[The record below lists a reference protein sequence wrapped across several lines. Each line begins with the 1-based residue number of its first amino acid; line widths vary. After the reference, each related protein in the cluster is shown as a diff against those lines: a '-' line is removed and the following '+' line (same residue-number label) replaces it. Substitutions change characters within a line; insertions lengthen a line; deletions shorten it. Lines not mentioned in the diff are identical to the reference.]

1 MNSNNHYSKGG
12 LNTMKIIWS
21 NVDNL
26 VSVLKIHADKEYKN
40 LIEKAVSLE
49 IEDFNYSIYDPQGLR
64 YRIGEKLHEIA
75 TKENQQLRQD
85 FYNINSRG
93 C

>member
-1 MNSNNHYSKGG
+1 
-12 LNTMKIIWS
+12 MKTIWS
-21 NVDNL
+21 NVDTL
-26 VSVLKIHADKEYKN
+26 LSALKIHADREYKN
-40 LIEKAVSLE
+40 LVEKAISLE
-49 IEDFNYSIYDPQGLR
+49 IDDYDYSKYDPQGLR
-64 YRIGEKLHEIA
+64 TRIAEKLQEIA